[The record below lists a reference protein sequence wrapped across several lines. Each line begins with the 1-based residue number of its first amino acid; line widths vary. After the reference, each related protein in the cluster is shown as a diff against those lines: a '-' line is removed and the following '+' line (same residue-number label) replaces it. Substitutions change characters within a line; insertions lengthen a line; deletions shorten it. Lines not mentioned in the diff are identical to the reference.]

1 MEQNRRL
8 DWLRR
13 IVVILCIAVMVAGCL
28 LHMIY
33 GYTHR
38 GRPGHA
44 WGCDDAYISYRY
56 AENLANGNG
65 LVFNADEKVE
75 GYSNFLYVLLVTPL
89 VMISRDHIY
98 FLSCILNICFLIAG
112 FWLLRLHAERKWGTA
127 DSLKAAALFALSPV
141 LWVWTASGMETPMVF
156 LLQIGIWIAAD
167 RLANEYRRRELI
179 MFCILILFAVLSR
192 ADGFLFPII
201 AILWI
206 VVKGRYKTALWSA
219 LVLVLVMAAYLGWR
233 YEYYGHLWPNTY
245 YVKVSGPLPQRI
257 ASAARQLRE
266 VLFLKGLLAHFVV
279 VGAVLI
285 AGVAGLIRA
294 RDEKISRVAFGPV
307 FILGLLLYWLYIGGD
322 VFVERFLIVVIPI
335 GIFSLFRCVRMF
347 NDRLAAIGF
356 PLVMLLFQF
365 TPVLHDANFDYRANK
380 YDHWLTLGKYLGRN
394 HPQATLAIDAAG
406 KVPYF
411 SKLYTIDMLGLND
424 LHIAHLPSSFFQLA
438 HNKYDP
444 DYVLSQRP
452 QFIAAWGFPNR
463 DMRHGMIRSKY
474 EEQGYVLKYMVNSN
488 NTSKDRNIIDVEH
501 ASELEYKSLYEEGY
515 VYFMLQLS
523 GDSRLPR

>member
-1 MEQNRRL
+1 M
-8 DWLRR
+8 
-13 IVVILCIAVMVAGCL
+13 IAGCL
-28 LHMIY
+28 LHMVY

-65 LVFNADEKVE
+65 LVFNPSETVE

-98 FLSCILNICFLIAG
+98 FLSCILNIFFLIAA
-112 FWLLRLHAERKWGTA
+112 FWLFRRHVERKWGTA
-127 DSLKAAALFALSPV
+127 DSLTAGVLFALSPI
-141 LWVWTASGMETPMVF
+141 LWVWTASGMETPLVL
-156 LLQIGIWIAAD
+156 LLQIAMWITVD
-167 RLANEYRRRELI
+167 RLSGGYDRREFRIFAIL
-179 MFCILILFAVLSR
+179 LILSVLSR
-192 ADGFLFPII
+192 ADGFIFPVIGIVWI
-201 AILWI
+201 ALRRQYKAALYSFAVLILI
-206 VVKGRYKTALWSA
+206 TG
-219 LVLVLVMAAYLGWR
+219 AYVGWR
-233 YEYYGHLWPNTY
+233 YGYYGYLWPNTY
-245 YVKVSGPLPQRI
+245 YVKISGPLPQRI

-279 VGAVLI
+279 VAAVLL
-285 AGVAGLIRA
+285 AGISGIFKSRNFKISNIDCGPVLMLGLIA
-294 RDEKISRVAFGPV
+294 
-307 FILGLLLYWLYIGGD
+307 YWLYIGGD
-322 VFVERFLIVVIPI
+322 VFVERFLIIVIPI
-335 GIFSLFRCVRMF
+335 GILSLFRCVRMF
-347 NDRLAAIGF
+347 HDRLASIGF

-365 TPVLHDANFDYRANK
+365 TPVLHDSNFDYRAHK
-380 YDHWLTLGKYLGRN
+380 YDHWLTLGKFLGRH

-444 DYVLSQRP
+444 DYVLLRRP
-452 QFIAAWGFPNR
+452 QLIAAWGHPNR
-463 DMRHGMIRSKY
+463 DMRHGMSRSKY
-474 EEQGYVLKYMVNSN
+474 EEHGYVLKYLVNSN
-488 NTSKDRNIIDVEH
+488 KTSKEKNIVDVEH

-515 VYFMLQLS
+515 LYFVLQLS
-523 GDSRLPR
+523 EDLR